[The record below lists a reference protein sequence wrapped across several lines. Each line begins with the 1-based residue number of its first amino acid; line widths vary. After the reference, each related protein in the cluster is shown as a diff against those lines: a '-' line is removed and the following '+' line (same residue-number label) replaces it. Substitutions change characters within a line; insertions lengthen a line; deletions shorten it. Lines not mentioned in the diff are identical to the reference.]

1 MYIIFCLFARGIRA
15 PRHALRA
22 VLWMWHS
29 GSWLRWM
36 LVEIMMNTVSMR
48 RVANHRL
55 RPVRNLNGRAFI
67 VCSGKS
73 WNSYKIL
80 ITLILALV
88 DFRWENDY
96 CILARDTNNGRSWLY
111 CFLDRTME
119 VSICC
124 DQYGILMVG
133 SISFVPGSGEC
144 RSVDWSYMR
153 VQDKQQSRKLYAL
166 QIWHPVLFAEGE

>member
-1 MYIIFCLFARGIRA
+1 MTGGTEMYSIFCLFARGIRA

-73 WNSYKIL
+73 
-80 ITLILALV
+80 
-88 DFRWENDY
+88 
-96 CILARDTNNGRSWLY
+96 
-111 CFLDRTME
+111 
-119 VSICC
+119 
-124 DQYGILMVG
+124 
-133 SISFVPGSGEC
+133 
-144 RSVDWSYMR
+144 
-153 VQDKQQSRKLYAL
+153 
-166 QIWHPVLFAEGE
+166 